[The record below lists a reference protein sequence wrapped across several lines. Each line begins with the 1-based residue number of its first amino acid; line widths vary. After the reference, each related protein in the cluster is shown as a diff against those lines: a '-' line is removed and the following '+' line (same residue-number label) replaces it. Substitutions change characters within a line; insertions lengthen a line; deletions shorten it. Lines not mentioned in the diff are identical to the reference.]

1 MPCRAALKTLALA
14 LFCLCPAIALG
25 QEKIRTVKVGPY
37 GDQVRIVV
45 TLIDP
50 TADGYKMQS
59 LIIDLTPAK
68 NKGEQ
73 PSSVHVDL
81 TSTVRTVGTGKKEQ
95 QILVLRWQGT
105 GEAESKCDGKWTK
118 PDGTETAQ
126 IVETVK
132 AVIGK
137 VPLATKT
144 PIDAS
149 LPEELEQKVAAVLD
163 SLRSKTLP
171 CVRVTNEARF

>member
-59 LIIDLTPAK
+59 LIIDLTT
-68 NKGEQ
+68 GEEQ
-73 PSSVHVDL
+73 R
-81 TSTVRTVGTGKKEQ
+81 RTALLRPCRSHLYSPDCRYWKEGATDPGSALAGNGRSR
-95 QILVLRWQGT
+95 IKVRWQM
-105 GEAESKCDGKWTK
+105 D
-118 PDGTETAQ
+118 ETRR
-126 IVETVK
+126 
-132 AVIGK
+132 
-137 VPLATKT
+137 
-144 PIDAS
+144 D
-149 LPEELEQKVAAVLD
+149 
-163 SLRSKTLP
+163 
-171 CVRVTNEARF
+171 